1 MIIIIIKGGNFKHNN
16 FEDLPQSNPT
26 PLFIMGSLKFG
37 IVTKW
42 FKFVY
47 SLLGRLAVLT
57 GCKTVQGFHR
67 GGKISLEQENTD

>member
-1 MIIIIIKGGNFKHNN
+1 
-16 FEDLPQSNPT
+16 
-26 PLFIMGSLKFG
+26 MGSLKFG

-42 FKFVY
+42 FKFVN

-67 GGKISLEQENTD
+67 GGKISLEQEKPH